1 MVVIKNYIPS
11 NQTKKVQPMTTFR
24 DSEQQLQNLRELIKN
39 IDYGMFTTV
48 DNDGSLHSYPM
59 SKSGNIN
66 SDATLWFF
74 TYADSHKVAEVEHYP
89 QVNVS
94 FVSAEQQRFVSISG
108 TSQLVKD
115 RNKMRELWKPE
126 LQTWFPKGLDEP
138 NIALLMVNISQ
149 VNYWDSVS
157 SFKPQKLEIF
167 QEIH

>member
-1 MVVIKNYIPS
+1 MATSTDRAQEIQKLY
-11 NQTKKVQPMTTFR
+11 
-24 DSEQQLQNLRELIKN
+24 ELIKD

-48 DNDGSLHSYPM
+48 DDDGSLHSYPM
-59 SKSGNIN
+59 SKSGEIN
-66 SDATLWFF
+66 DEATLWFF
-74 TYADSHKVAEVEHYP
+74 TYAGSHKVAEIEHHE

-94 FVSAEQQRFVSISG
+94 FSSPQQQQYVSISG

-138 NIALLMVNISQ
+138 DIALIEVNINQ

-157 SFKPQKLEIF
+157 SFKPQIISF
-167 QEIH
+167 